1 MRFTSNLPG
10 DLYTPA
16 ECVEQVEYFT
26 QQIQKN
32 LILNMVQI
40 YIMKGWKFLNFYT
53 WWKNSWQIF
62 SKNSFITMVKV
73 KAAEMTAVKK
83 KTQKIL
89 QSKNY
94 IFFYF
99 LKPNE
104 EEQETKQFHMDTA
117 VAEEYIEYYA
127 DKYKKL
133 TREHKFAIPLCKR
146 TNKNEI
152 YNAIEATS
160 NIPAGY
166 YITAEC
172 TQDVEKFAQKLH
184 GKFGHKDGPFY
195 ADEVAIKIF
204 LHDLEHFLTDIYH
217 THFFSLND

>member
-10 DLYTPA
+10 DLYPPA

-26 QQIQKN
+26 QQIQKKFN
-32 LILNMVQI
+32 SEYGPDIHNERLEVLEFLYLVE
-40 YIMKGWKFLNFYT
+40 KFLAN
-53 WWKNSWQIF
+53 IF
-62 SKNSFITMVKV
+62 QNSFITTAKV

-83 KTQKIL
+83 KMQKIL

-172 TQDVEKFAQKLH
+172 
-184 GKFGHKDGPFY
+184 
-195 ADEVAIKIF
+195 I
-204 LHDLEHFLTDIYH
+204 
-217 THFFSLND
+217 

>member
-1 MRFTSNLPG
+1 M
-10 DLYTPA
+10 
-16 ECVEQVEYFT
+16 
-26 QQIQKN
+26 
-32 LILNMVQI
+32 
-40 YIMKGWKFLNFYT
+40 
-53 WWKNSWQIF
+53 
-62 SKNSFITMVKV
+62 
-73 KAAEMTAVKK
+73 KAAKTTAVKK

-94 IFFYF
+94 IYFYF

-133 TREHKFAIPLCKR
+133 TREHKFAIPLCKC

-172 TQDVEKFAQKLH
+172 TRDVEKFAQKLH

-195 ADEVAIKIF
+195 ADKVAIKIF

>member
-26 QQIQKN
+26 QQIKKKFN
-32 LILNMVQI
+32 SEYGPDIHNERLEVLEFLYLVE
-40 YIMKGWKFLNFYT
+40 KFLTN
-53 WWKNSWQIF
+53 I
-62 SKNSFITMVKV
+62 SKNSFITTAKV
-73 KAAEMTAVKK
+73 KAAETTAVKK
-83 KTQKIL
+83 KMQKIL

-184 GKFGHKDGPFY
+184 KKFAHKDGPFY

-217 THFFSLND
+217 THFFFE

>member
-1 MRFTSNLPG
+1 MRFTYNLPG

-26 QQIQKN
+26 QQIKKKFN
-32 LILNMVQI
+32 SEYGPDIHNGRLEVLEFLYLVE
-40 YIMKGWKFLNFYT
+40 KFLTN
-53 WWKNSWQIF
+53 IF
-62 SKNSFITMVKV
+62 
-73 KAAEMTAVKK
+73 
-83 KTQKIL
+83 QK
-89 QSKNY
+89 
-94 IFFYF
+94 FFHY
-99 LKPNE
+99 NGESESSGNDSSE
-104 EEQETKQFHMDTA
+104 EENAEDSA

-127 DKYKKL
+127 DKYKKI
-133 TREHKFAIPLCKR
+133 TREHKFAIPLCER
-146 TNKNEI
+146 TNKDEI

-172 TQDVEKFAQKLH
+172 TRDVEKFAQKLH

-217 THFFSLND
+217 THFCFE